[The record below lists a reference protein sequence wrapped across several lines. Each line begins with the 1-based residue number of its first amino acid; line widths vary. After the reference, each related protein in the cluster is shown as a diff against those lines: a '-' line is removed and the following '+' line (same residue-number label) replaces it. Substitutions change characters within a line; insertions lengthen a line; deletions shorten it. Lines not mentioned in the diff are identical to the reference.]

1 MSNLGQSH
9 RCNAN
14 QNGECQIAL
23 NNSRPTLEPSHHL
36 AATLRRSQEY
46 PRCFSGAT
54 AVLLILLIAVSGCTQ
69 KFVRTAVPVALTD
82 EALPLGLEGVR
93 SWGDNVTQEEIDH
106 LFQTR
111 SALLQERFAKEFA
124 GGITPRLYYLALS
137 GGGQHGAF
145 GAGVVRAWTESGT
158 RPVFDAVSGI
168 STGAIMAPF
177 VFLGSS
183 YDDTLEEFYTTNATK
198 DLVTPTIFSGITGGT
213 ALSSTAPL
221 RAKIAQ
227 YITPKLLEEVA
238 TEYRKGRLLFVGT
251 TNLDVSRPVI
261 WDMGAI
267 AASGH
272 PGALQL
278 FRDVIQASAAIP
290 VAFPPVFIKVEAGG
304 ATYEEMHVDGGVT
317 SQVSLVSPEM
327 PIFLL
332 DEQLGHKI
340 DREVYVIVN
349 GRIVPAPEAVT
360 PRVLKIGAAALGSLT
375 YAQTVSD
382 LYKIYAIAER
392 DQMDVRFGWTPETFL
407 EQPTEA
413 FDPVY
418 MRNLYDYGH
427 DLEASGK
434 LWSSFPPYLATPE
447 NQVPVVAR
455 GSVIAQASN

>member
-1 MSNLGQSH
+1 MATNLG
-9 RCNAN
+9 RRVPKP
-14 QNGECQIAL
+14 L
-23 NNSRPTLEPSHHL
+23 RRRV
-36 AATLRRSQEY
+36 ATLRRDREY
-46 PRCFSGAT
+46 PLRFSVAM
-54 AVLLILLIAVSGCTQ
+54 AVLLVLLIVVSGCTQ
-69 KFVRTAVPVALTD
+69 KFVRSAVPEALTE

-93 SWGDNVTQEEIDH
+93 SWGDNVTQKQVDH
-106 LFQTR
+106 LLVAR
-111 SALLQERFAKEFA
+111 SAFLQERFAKEFA
-124 GGITPRLYYLALS
+124 AGATPQLYYLALS

-145 GAGVVRAWTESGT
+145 GAGVLRAWTESGT
-158 RPVFDAVSGI
+158 RPAFDAVAGI
-168 STGAIMAPF
+168 STGAIIAPF
-177 VFLGSS
+177 AFLGSS
-183 YDDTLEEFYTTNATK
+183 YDDALEEFYTTNATK
-198 DLVTPTIFSGITGGT
+198 DLLTPTIFSGITGGT

-227 YITPKLLEEVA
+227 YITPELLEMVA
-238 TEYRKGRLLFVGT
+238 VEHRKGRFLFVGT

-261 WDMGAI
+261 WNMGAI

-290 VAFPPVFIKVEAGG
+290 VAFPPVFIEVEASG
-304 ATYEEMHVDGGVT
+304 TIYEEMHVDGGVT

-327 PIFLL
+327 PIYLL

-349 GRIVPAPEAVT
+349 GRIVRAPKAVT
-360 PRVLKIGAAALGSLT
+360 PRVLKIGAASLGSLT

-392 DQMDVRFGWTPETFL
+392 DKMEVRFGWTPETFL
-407 EQPTEA
+407 EEPTEA

-418 MRNLYDYGH
+418 MRKLYDFGR
-427 DLEASGK
+427 DLKASGK
-434 LWSSFPPYLATPE
+434 LWTSYPPYFAAPD

-455 GSVIAQASN
+455 DDIVAQASN

>member
-1 MSNLGQSH
+1 MTLNLG
-9 RCNAN
+9 
-14 QNGECQIAL
+14 
-23 NNSRPTLEPSHHL
+23 RPIPEPFPRR
-36 AATLRRSQEY
+36 AATLCRDRQYS
-46 PRCFSGAT
+46 RCFSVAT
-54 AVLLILLIAVSGCTQ
+54 AVLLVLLIAVSGCTQ
-69 KFVRTAVPVALTD
+69 KFVRSAVPVALTE
-82 EALPLGLEGVR
+82 EALPLGLEGMR
-93 SWGDNVTQEEIDH
+93 SWGDDVTQEQIAH
-106 LFQTR
+106 ALTTR
-111 SALLQERFAKEFA
+111 SAFFKERYSKEFA
-124 GGITPRLYYLALS
+124 AGITPRLYYLALS

-158 RPVFDAVSGI
+158 RPVFDAVAGI

-177 VFLGSS
+177 VFLGSN

-198 DLVTPTIFSGITGGT
+198 DLLTQTIFSGITGGT
-213 ALSSTAPL
+213 ALSSTTPL

-227 YITPKLLEEVA
+227 YITPELLEEVA

-304 ATYEEMHVDGGVT
+304 AAYEEMHVDGGVT
-317 SQVSLVSPEM
+317 SQVSLVSPGM
-327 PIFLL
+327 PIYLL

-349 GRIVPAPEAVT
+349 GRIVLPPKAVT

-407 EQPTEA
+407 EEPTEA

-418 MRNLYDYGH
+418 MRKLYDYGH

-434 LWSSFPPYLATPE
+434 LWRSYPPYFAAPG
-447 NQVPVVAR
+447 NQVPVVAL
-455 GSVIAQASN
+455 SNALAQASN

>member
-1 MSNLGQSH
+1 MTSSH
-9 RCNAN
+9 GR
-14 QNGECQIAL
+14 QVPEL
-23 NNSRPTLEPSHHL
+23 SRRRP
-36 AATLRRSQEY
+36 ATLRSGQEY
-46 PRCFSGAT
+46 SRCLSGAT
-54 AVLLILLIAVSGCTQ
+54 AFLLVLLIAVSGCTQ
-69 KFVRTAVPVALTD
+69 KFVRSAVPVALTE
-82 EALPLGLEGVR
+82 EALPLGLEGMR
-93 SWGDNVTQEEIDH
+93 WWGDNVTQEQIDH
-106 LFQTR
+106 LLTTR
-111 SALLQERFAKEFA
+111 SAYFQERFAKEFA
-124 GGITPRLYYLALS
+124 AGITPRLYFLALS

-158 RPVFDAVSGI
+158 RPVFDGVAGI

-177 VFLGSS
+177 VFLGSG

-198 DLVTPTIFSGITGGT
+198 DLLTPTLFSGITGGT

-227 YITPKLLEEVA
+227 YITPELLEEVA

-261 WDMGAI
+261 WSMGAI

-290 VAFPPVFIKVEAGG
+290 VAFPPVFINVEASG

-317 SQVSLVSPEM
+317 SQVSLVSPGV
-327 PIFLL
+327 PIYLL

-340 DREVYVIVN
+340 DREVYVIIN
-349 GRIVPAPEAVT
+349 GRIVPPPKAVT

-407 EQPTEA
+407 EEPTEA

-418 MRNLYDYGH
+418 MRKLYDYGR

-434 LWSSFPPYLATPE
+434 LWINYPPYFAARD
-447 NQVPVVAR
+447 NQVPVVAQ
-455 GSVIAQASN
+455 GNILAQASN